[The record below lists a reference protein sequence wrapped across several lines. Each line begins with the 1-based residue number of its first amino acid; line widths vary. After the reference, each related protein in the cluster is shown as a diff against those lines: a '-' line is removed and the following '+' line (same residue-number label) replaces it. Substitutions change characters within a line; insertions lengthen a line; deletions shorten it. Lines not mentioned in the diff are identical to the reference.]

1 MARVPRTGSVYKE
14 PPRRSNPQDINLTSS
29 TNFLSLNYST
39 PPQLPQ
45 NYILKMQ
52 LTSIA
57 IILFA
62 AMGAIANPIAAE
74 ADNLVAREAELSKYG
89 GVGFLSSMFSIA
101 VEMELTYMNY
111 NRNAA
116 LSTTPAHT

>member
-1 MARVPRTGSVYKE
+1 
-14 PPRRSNPQDINLTSS
+14 
-29 TNFLSLNYST
+29 
-39 PPQLPQ
+39 
-45 NYILKMQ
+45 MQ

-89 GVGFLSSMFSIA
+89 GECS
-101 VEMELTYMNY
+101 VEHNTCTYLKGGKDHICKTERHHCEY
-111 NRNAA
+111 DEHHK
-116 LSTTPAHT
+116 TVDCQTPV